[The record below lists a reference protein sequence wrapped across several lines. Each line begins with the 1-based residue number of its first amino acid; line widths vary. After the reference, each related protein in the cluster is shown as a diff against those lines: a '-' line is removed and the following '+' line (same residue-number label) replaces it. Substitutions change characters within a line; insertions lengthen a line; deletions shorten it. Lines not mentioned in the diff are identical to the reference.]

1 MSLRASPR
9 RELASCQALFSRA
22 AIFANSKHSEPWAPN
37 WVNAVNAVEFA
48 GLCMEASSQ
57 HAQCLTARG
66 ERHLCLRPPYSPG
79 LGHHAPVKG
88 DAGLSICGVMVYKSC
103 RREWTDEE
111 WWGNFRVIV
120 KGKHPQMQQRASM

>member
-48 GLCMEASSQ
+48 GLCWQ
-57 HAQCLTARG
+57 RRLVYLRG
-66 ERHLCLRPPYSPG
+66 DGVQKLPP
-79 LGHHAPVKG
+79 
-88 DAGLSICGVMVYKSC
+88 GV
-103 RREWTDEE
+103 D
-111 WWGNFRVIV
+111 G
-120 KGKHPQMQQRASM
+120 